1 MVNAETLAGGLY
13 KLIYDYL
20 MLSHYIL
27 KTSPRPSPTL
37 PPSALSCARAAS
49 QNLEKR
55 EGVRVLLQK
64 ILKIHNV
71 KYSNV
76 LNLFV
81 EDFVWLSHCLNKTQ
95 WDNDKR

>member
-49 QNLEKR
+49 QHLEKR
-55 EGVRVLLQK
+55 EGVRVLLQNIK
-64 ILKIHNV
+64 ITYCKNIV
-71 KYSNV
+71 MFRI
-76 LNLFV
+76 FV
-81 EDFVWLSHCLNKTQ
+81 EDFVWLSHCLNKMR
-95 WDNDKR
+95 WDIAKR